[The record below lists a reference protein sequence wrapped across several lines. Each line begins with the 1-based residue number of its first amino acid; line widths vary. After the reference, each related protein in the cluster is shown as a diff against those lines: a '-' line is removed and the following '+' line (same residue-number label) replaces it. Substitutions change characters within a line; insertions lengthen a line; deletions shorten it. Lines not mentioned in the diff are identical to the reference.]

1 MEKAYASAAD
11 AIMLDLEDGVPEH
24 AKDEARD
31 AAAEILTETPPKPTY
46 VRVNTMS
53 SRRCHEDVRAV
64 ATASLVAIRLPKCE
78 QSSDVREID
87 SWLKQADTQAGIQ
100 VIVESAVGVRR
111 LDNLATSS
119 PLVERI
125 SLGESDL
132 LADLGAEFDSPTMDV
147 CRAECVVAARAA
159 GLPAPPQS
167 VFPRVR
173 DTAGLRSSCEKGK
186 RMGFLGR
193 FAIHPI
199 QLPVINDVF
208 TPSDEEVYAAR
219 EIVEAARDAEDS
231 DSSVFLLPNN
241 QLVGPPQLIRANAVL
256 ALVGDIAVRDTR

>member
-1 MEKAYASAAD
+1 MLHRSYLCVPAHQRGIVEKAYASAAD

-173 DTAGLRSSCEKGK
+173 DTAG
-186 RMGFLGR
+186 
-193 FAIHPI
+193 
-199 QLPVINDVF
+199 
-208 TPSDEEVYAAR
+208 
-219 EIVEAARDAEDS
+219 
-231 DSSVFLLPNN
+231 
-241 QLVGPPQLIRANAVL
+241 PPQFVRKGQADGLFGPVRNTPHPAA
-256 ALVGDIAVRDTR
+256 GDQ